1 MAGHLQQVRLDH
13 LTTYTTRVA
22 SAKTRIAC
30 CDEKTALSRA
40 FEIPAKQQN
49 WFLHLLL
56 HVTSAIFQM
65 FFLKTMKNTA
75 TQQKQTNEFSISAVC
90 SKCKGIGTV

>member
-1 MAGHLQQVRLDH
+1 VAGHLQQMRLDH

-22 SAKTRIAC
+22 SAKTRITC

-49 WFLHLLL
+49 RFLHLLL
-56 HVTSAIFQM
+56 HVPSAIFQI
-65 FFLKTMKNTA
+65 FLLKTMTSTF